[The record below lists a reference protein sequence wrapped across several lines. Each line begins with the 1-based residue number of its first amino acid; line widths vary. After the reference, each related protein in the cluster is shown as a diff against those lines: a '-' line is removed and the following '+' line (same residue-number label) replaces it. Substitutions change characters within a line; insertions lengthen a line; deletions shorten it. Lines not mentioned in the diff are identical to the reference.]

1 LSELFIPFRFLVTL
15 YSADKAG
22 GATASNTSEA
32 GRNETGD
39 VLCGGQFSEVT
50 GLEVTMT
57 PKTIT
62 EGGRNWGALQRSGP
76 TSFSAVTLKR
86 GLTTI
91 NDLWAWFDVTTRGAN
106 YGYRLRGEIVV
117 LGNPR
122 GGAGSA
128 PVPVLTFKLS
138 NVLPTKFKG
147 PDLSATANQ
156 VAIEELQL
164 VHEGLE
170 LVRPGD

>member
-1 LSELFIPFRFLVTL
+1 MDEVFIPFRFRVAL

-22 GATASNTSEA
+22 GATAAGTPEA
-32 GRNETGD
+32 ARQESGD
-39 VLCGGQFSEVT
+39 ILCGGYFSEVT
-50 GLEVTMT
+50 GLEVSMT

-76 TSFSAVTLKR
+76 TSFSAITLKR
-86 GLTTI
+86 GVTSL

-106 YGYRLRGEIVV
+106 YGYRLRGEISV

-122 GGAGSA
+122 NGGE
-128 PVPVLTFKLS
+128 PEPVLIWRLT
-138 NVLPTKFKG
+138 NVLPVKFKG
-147 PDLSATANQ
+147 PDLNATASS
-156 VAIEELQL
+156 VAIEELEL

-170 LVRPGD
+170 LERPS

>member
-1 LSELFIPFRFLVTL
+1 MTELFIPFRFLVTL
-15 YSADKAG
+15 FSADKAD
-22 GATASNTSEA
+22 GATAADTPEA
-32 GRNETGD
+32 NRAESGGI
-39 VLCGGQFSEVT
+39 LCGGQFSEVT

-86 GLTTI
+86 GVTTI

-106 YGYRLRGEIVV
+106 YGYRLRGEISV

-122 GGAGSA
+122 GGGEPA
-128 PVPVLTFKLS
+128 PVMTFKLT
-138 NVLPTKFKG
+138 NVLPVKFKG

-170 LVRPGD
+170 LVRPGG

>member
-1 LSELFIPFRFLVTL
+1 MAELFIPFRFQVTL
-15 YSADKAG
+15 YSADKAE
-22 GATASNTSEA
+22 GATAASTPEA
-32 GRNETGD
+32 TREETGD
-39 VLCGGQFSEVT
+39 ILCAGQFSEVT
-50 GLEVTMT
+50 GLEATMT

-86 GLTTI
+86 GVTTI

-106 YGYRLRGEIVV
+106 YGYRLRGEIQV
-117 LGNPR
+117 LGNPQ
-122 GGAGSA
+122 GGAGAA
-128 PVPVLTFKLS
+128 PVPVMTWKLA
-138 NVLPTKFKG
+138 NVLPVKFKG

-170 LVRPGD
+170 LVRPT